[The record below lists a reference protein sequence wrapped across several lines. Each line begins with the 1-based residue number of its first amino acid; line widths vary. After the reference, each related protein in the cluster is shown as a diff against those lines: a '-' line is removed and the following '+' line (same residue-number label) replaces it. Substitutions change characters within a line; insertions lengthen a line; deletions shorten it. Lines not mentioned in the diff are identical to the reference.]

1 MTDTDVRPPVP
12 PRVEAHHTSG
22 PPRFASL
29 RLGALVVLLIAIG
42 SFWPWVLVTILG
54 LVVMIFLHELGHYVM
69 AKRAGMLVTEFFLG
83 FGPKLWS
90 FRRGETEYGVKLIPA
105 GAYVKIIGMH
115 NLEEVAPEDE
125 ARSYRQKSFGQRL
138 SVAVAGSTMHFLLAL
153 VLIFVSMTAVGTP
166 GGHNFLP
173 SPSKWV
179 VGEITPGS
187 AADEAGLKERDKL
200 VSIDGHGV
208 GTFQDLKAVVEPL
221 RNHRVEVRWQH
232 NGVAESATVKLRD
245 FTDKQQR
252 RACCLGIG
260 EGQEPIRRVGPV
272 AAVPGAFQGFGEA
285 TVVSLG
291 AFGKV
296 FSPSG
301 IANFAGLVADGGAKS
316 QSTANQTK
324 SADSSANTPP
334 PRSTRSAD
342 DTAELNR
349 PISIFGVVQAGS
361 TIGAD
366 GAGSLIFF
374 FALINIFIGIF
385 NLVPM
390 LPFDGG
396 HVAIAAY
403 EKVQEVRQRRRT
415 RYFADIS
422 RLLPLTY
429 MVVML
434 LGLLFVSTAYLD
446 LVDPI
451 LGK

>member
-1 MTDTDVRPPVP
+1 MTDTDDRTPAAARAEPVAP
-12 PRVEAHHTSG
+12 SG

-29 RLGALVVLLIAIG
+29 RLSALVVVLIAVG
-42 SFWPWVLVTILG
+42 WFWPWVLVTILG
-54 LVVMIFLHELGHYVM
+54 LVIMIFLHELGHYVM

-90 FRRGETEYGVKLIPA
+90 FRRGETEYGIKLIPA

-115 NLEEVAPEDE
+115 NLEAVPPEVE
-125 ARSYRQKSFGQRL
+125 ARSYRQKSFGQRVR
-138 SVAVAGSTMHFLLAL
+138 VAVAGSSMHFLLAL

-166 GGHNFLP
+166 GGHKFLP

-179 VGEITPGS
+179 VGEVTPGS
-187 AADEAGLKERDKL
+187 AAAEAGLQKYDKL
-200 VSIDGHGV
+200 LSIDGHGV
-208 GTFQDLKAVVEPL
+208 DTFKNLRPVVQPLKD
-221 RNHRVEVRWQH
+221 HRVEIRWLH
-232 NGVAESATVKLRD
+232 DGVTRSATVKLRE
-245 FTDKQQR
+245 FTQKGQGKG
-252 RACCLGIG
+252 CCLGIG
-260 EGQEPIRRVGPV
+260 EGQEPNRRVNPV

-301 IANFAGLVADGGAKS
+301 ISNFAGLVADGGSNA
-316 QSTANQTK
+316 QSTGGQTSSAN
-324 SADSSANTPP
+324 SSANTSP
-334 PRSTRSAD
+334 SGSSGSAH
-342 DTAELNR
+342 TSAEENR

-361 TIGAD
+361 TIGSH
-366 GAGSLIFF
+366 GAGSLLFF
-374 FALINIFIGIF
+374 FALVNIFIGIF

-396 HVAIAAY
+396 HVAIAVY
-403 EKVQEVRQRRRT
+403 EKVQEVRQRRTT

-422 RLLPLTY
+422 RLLPVTY
-429 MVVML
+429 MVVMV